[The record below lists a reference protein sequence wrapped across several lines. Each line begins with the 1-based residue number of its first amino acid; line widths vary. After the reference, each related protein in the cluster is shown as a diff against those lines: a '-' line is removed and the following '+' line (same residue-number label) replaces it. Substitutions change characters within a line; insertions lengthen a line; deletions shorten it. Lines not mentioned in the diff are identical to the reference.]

1 MGPQMFAAISALYV
15 LVLAGGVVAWR
26 WDREQRGKAA
36 GAALTVYLHKIDRLK
51 VQLHE
56 QTETRR
62 ALEGYYLLEDSANL
76 DPEWRATMAWAD
88 NELEAN
94 DPKGGT
100 S

>member
-1 MGPQMFAAISALYV
+1 MGERVFLGISVLYV
-15 LVLAGGVVAWR
+15 LILVGVMVAWR
-26 WDREQRGKAA
+26 SDRERREDVAEKMLAP
-36 GAALTVYLHKIDRLK
+36 YLHKIDTLNI
-51 VQLHE
+51 QLNAE
-56 QTETRR
+56 REDRR

-100 S
+100 P